1 MIWFNLGVCCVRPC
15 VLAGRSA
22 WSRCWCTAEAVLTT
36 IIFVYAMIGAVEIVR
51 DQDVARGC
59 FLFPPVVICIG
70 CAVWTGASHSLW
82 TSRVR
87 RAVGTIVSVNA
98 SEIGR
103 LGPGSWA
110 DSLSLDRVDVF
121 EYHDVITLSL
131 YVLKVVSVWL
141 LLQTLSLGVTLCVVI
156 YLLLAFSIQR
166 DALWVLGIFVALWVG
181 CFCRLLCTCGVA
193 GRIWKLGEA
202 CRTRSFYARVRPV
215 LLVANLLHAVLLYLS
230 PVPAVLYWCLISMHT
245 ARAVKV
251 LASLHARS
259 DGRADTSTV
268 VAGDL
273 V

>member
-1 MIWFNLGVCCVRPC
+1 
-15 VLAGRSA
+15 
-22 WSRCWCTAEAVLTT
+22 
-36 IIFVYAMIGAVEIVR
+36 
-51 DQDVARGC
+51 
-59 FLFPPVVICIG
+59 LFPPVVTCIG

-87 RAVGTIVSVNA
+87 RAVDTIVSTNA

-103 LGPGSWA
+103 VGPGSWA

-156 YLLLAFSIQR
+156 YLLLAFSIQT
-166 DALWVLGIFVALWVG
+166 DVLWVLGIFVALWLG
-181 CFCRLLCTCGVA
+181 CFFRLMYTCGVA
-193 GRIWKLGEA
+193 ERIWNLGEA
-202 CRTRSFYARVRPV
+202 CRTRPFYARVRPV
-215 LLVANLLHAVLLYLS
+215 LLVANLLYAVLLYLS
-230 PVPAVLYWCLISMHT
+230 PVPSAWYWSLIAMHT

-251 LASLHARS
+251 LASLRVRNEGA
-259 DGRADTSTV
+259 ADISAV
-268 VAGDL
+268 FAGDL

>member
-1 MIWFNLGVCCVRPC
+1 M
-15 VLAGRSA
+15 
-22 WSRCWCTAEAVLTT
+22 
-36 IIFVYAMIGAVEIVR
+36 MGAVQIVR

-87 RAVGTIVSVNA
+87 RAVETIVSINA

-103 LGPGSWA
+103 VGPGSWA

-141 LLQTLSLGVTLCVVI
+141 LLQTLSLGVTLCAVV

-166 DALWVLGIFVALWVG
+166 DVLWVLGIFVALWLG
-181 CFCRLLCTCGVA
+181 CFFRLMYTCGVA
-193 GRIWKLGEA
+193 GRICTLAEA
-202 CRTRSFYARVRPV
+202 CRTRPFYARVRPV
-215 LLVANLLHAVLLYLS
+215 LLVANLLYAVLLYLS
-230 PVPAVLYWCLISMHT
+230 PVPASWYWCLIAMHT

-251 LASLHARS
+251 LASLRTRN
-259 DGRADTSTV
+259 DGGADTSTV